1 MSGIPKEKG
10 ETASL
15 FPLYFWGYP
24 LALHST
30 LRRKSAAMELQAIL
44 TNIYNEITA
53 LYGQGQVAD
62 YIPALRRV
70 QPRQFGMAVRTLNGE
85 EYGVGRYQHPFSIQ
99 SISKV
104 FTLAMGFDYV
114 GRSLWDRVGV
124 EPSGT
129 PFNSLVQLES
139 EQGIPR
145 NPFINAGA
153 IVISD
158 IISDHCADIK
168 HDFLSFVQTLAQA
181 PHLTYDEEIARSEA
195 ETGFRNEALT
205 NFMKSFGNIQNP
217 VATVL
222 DFYYHQ
228 CSLRMS
234 CSELAKSFLFLA
246 NHGII
251 PATGER
257 ILTRSQ
263 AKRINAIMLTCG
275 TYDEAGEFAFRVGIP
290 CKSGVGGG
298 IAAVIPG
305 EMSVVVWGP
314 ELNDHGNSVLGL
326 HALELFTTY
335 TGLSVF

>member
-1 MSGIPKEKG
+1 MNI
-10 ETASL
+10 
-15 FPLYFWGYP
+15 
-24 LALHST
+24 
-30 LRRKSAAMELQAIL
+30 QAIL
-44 TNIYNEITA
+44 EDIHAEVTP
-53 LYGQGQVAD
+53 LYGQGEVAD
-62 YIPALRRV
+62 YIPALQRV
-70 QPRQFGMAVRTLNGE
+70 PPRQFGMAVHTVSGE
-85 EYGVGRYQHPFSIQ
+85 QYAVGQHQQTFSIQ

-104 FTLAMGFDYV
+104 FTLAMGFAYV
-114 GRSLWDRVGV
+114 GQSLWDRVGV

-129 PFNSLVQLES
+129 AFNSLVQLES

-168 HDFLSFVQTLAQA
+168 RDFLSFAHTLAQTN
-181 PHLTYDEEIARSEA
+181 HLTYDEEIARSEA
-195 ETGFRNEALT
+195 ETGFRNEALA
-205 NFMKSFGNIQNP
+205 NFMKSFGNIHNP

-234 CSELAKSFLFLA
+234 CSELAAAFLFLA
-246 NHGII
+246 NYGVI
-251 PATGER
+251 PAAKKRMLTG
-257 ILTRSQ
+257 SQ

-305 EMSVVVWGP
+305 EMSVVVWSP

-326 HALELFTTY
+326 QALELFTTY